1 MRLDHELGRSRS
13 AGRSAFDTKEGA
25 MNWDRVQGKWKE
37 FRGDVRTRW
46 GQLTDDDV
54 EQVEGR
60 RDKLVGR
67 LQQRYGL
74 AREDAERQ
82 IDEWLAKL

>member
-1 MRLDHELGRSRS
+1 
-13 AGRSAFDTKEGA
+13 
-25 MNWDRVQGKWKE
+25 MNWDQVQGKWKE
-37 FRGDVRTRW
+37 LRGDVRTRW

-82 IDEWLAKL
+82 IDDWLAKL